1 VTWKLPAWVATKVAV
16 AELVNTGDVSTDS
29 TAALLVAD
37 PAVLVNTARYW
48 FPLSPDA
55 AVKLKVVFV
64 APEISF
70 QLVPPLVLTCHWTV
84 GVGLPVA
91 AAVKLAV

>member
-1 VTWKLPAWVATKVAV
+1 LRVALV
-16 AELVNTGDVSTDS
+16 ELVLAT
-29 TAALLVAD
+29 L
-37 PAVLVNTARYW
+37 LVNTARYW
-48 FPLSPDA
+48 FPLSPEA

-91 AAVKLAV
+91 AAVKLAVAPELTVELLGF